1 MPRRYCGSCRGD
13 LHADDGHSECVSCL
27 GKAHADAALAGS
39 DCSHCESI
47 SLASLRTRIA
57 FFSES
62 DPAPRALPFSSSQ
75 GPVRKK
81 QRGRGFQR
89 LVESEL
95 TPAQIP
101 RASFSPHRELS
112 PVLFIQPDQRPSASV
127 SDLVSFGGSDDEL
140 ADDSMSLVA
149 SDAEELCGSV
159 TDPAP
164 SGLPA
169 PSAAK
174 AGMDAELFRVLSK
187 AVEELGLEWSPPEE
201 PSRSRL
207 DEWFLPGR
215 RQAPQ
220 QRPSPFFPEVHDELT
235 RSWHS
240 PYSAR
245 LRTSASSALT
255 TVDGA
260 EEKGYERMPQLDESV
275 AAHLC
280 PPTAIGWKAKASH
293 PSKPCRTTSALAGR
307 SYASAGQA
315 ASALHSMAVLQVY
328 QAKLLSAIDESEPD
342 PATLREL
349 RSATDLAL
357 RATKTTAQAIGRSM
371 ASLVVLERHLWL
383 TLTEIKDA
391 DRVSFLDAPI
401 SPSGLFGP
409 AVKGFA
415 ERFTEAQKAS
425 QAMRHFLPKR
435 SSPAAAQSRPRTA
448 PTQQSAK
455 PAPAV
460 YAPQPART
468 QQPRG
473 RSRSARRHPPPTRQ
487 GPRLKIALDPVRPAS
502 SWSAGQE
509 EERVESRHG
518 RTAHQKASHGKPLGT
533 PFFSGCRGN
542 CVCCYRVRTS
552 DHATVRCDSG
562 KNKTQT
568 FSKRE
573 QFSSSVPHEC
583 PASVQPATRVYPTP
597 CHAGRGLA
605 GHPRSVRVGYG
616 DNKTRLFTPIRSK
629 TPALQRRGL
638 HLGAGRERSRS
649 ALRGD
654 DAAGKRSHRNGFSS
668 FERVRLLQPLLP
680 RPQKGWRPPAHPR
693 SQTPESRPHETAV
706 QDDHT
711 EADPLAD
718 LHRGLVLFSGPERC
732 ILSHPDSPPSQTIL
746 EIRLRGSGLPV
757 HGPTLWAV
765 SGPPYFYEVHGRGS
779 FPSETD
785 GNPHSQLPRRLAHSG
800 PVRGGTTFTQNPHP
814 QPLRAPG
821 AQGQFRQKR
830 TVSQPT
836 NIVPGYSSGLS
847 SHESGDSARTRSGH
861 SETRGHL
868 QERHRSPTQSVS
880 ENAGP
885 YGRSIAS
892 VTAGPAPHAP
902 PSTLVETTGSTQ
914 RMASR
919 TLAYQGESGL
929 CNSPDP
935 LEEPTVDGE
944 GRGHGVG
951 PHQESCHDRRL
962 QHRLGGAVRRQTDLR
977 PLVEDGE
984 RLPHQLLGNASSLSS
999 LPVFPAGP
1007 NRTPCADSLRQHV
1020 RGVLYK
1026 SPGRCLL
1033 EAPLYSGRAPSGM
1046 GSAQPALAEGS
1057 TPAGQTEP
1065 RSRYV
1070 ISEQCPLRG
1079 VDAPSAG
1086 GSEDLED
1093 LWQGRSRPFRLQRQL
1108 SLPNLLFEGQGCVGP
1123 RLAQPPPLCIPP
1135 DRPASTGRQAY
1146 QGTGSQ
1152 GAIGGPLVEE
1162 PTLVVRADSATDS
1175 SPLARAPETG
1185 SPLSGERNNM
1195 APSTRAVGSLHLAA
1209 QWEPTGFPERVL
1221 NTISEARAPSTRRL
1235 YALKWSVFSTWCL
1248 NRGENPSTSE
1258 LAVVLSFLQELLDK
1272 GRSHSTLKV
1281 FVAAIAAFHA
1291 PIAGQSVGRDNSVVR
1306 FLKGARRLNPPRPL
1320 TVPTWDLPTV
1330 LRALKGPPF
1339 EPLQSTDL
1347 RSLSLKTALLLALA
1361 SVKRVGDLQALSTS
1375 PACLEFGPNDSK
1387 VVLKPRHG
1395 YVPKVLSTPFRA
1407 QVITLSALPPSEEDR
1422 ELSLLCP
1429 VRALRIYFERSAPF
1443 RHTEQLFVS
1452 FGNRTKG
1459 HPVTKQRLS
1468 KWIVD
1473 AVMLAYSSLG
1483 LQCPIG
1489 VRAHSTRGIASSW
1502 AWSSGVSITEICTA
1516 AGWATPS
1523 TFARFYNLD
1532 IPALQARVLS
1542 A

>member
-149 SDAEELCGSV
+149 SDAEELWGSV

-235 RSWHS
+235 RSWRS

-533 PFFSGCRGN
+533 PFFSGCRGS

-785 GNPHSQLPRRLAHSG
+785 GNPHSQLPRRAAHLPGRLNQGADMLSRSNVPSEEWMLHPQVVQKIWKTFGKAEVDLFASKDNSHCPTYYSKDRDALAH
-800 PVRGGTTFTQNPHP
+800 
-814 QPLRAPG
+814 
-821 AQGQFRQKR
+821 
-830 TVSQPT
+830 
-836 NIVPGYSSGLS
+836 
-847 SHESGDSARTRSGH
+847 D
-861 SETRGHL
+861 
-868 QERHRSPTQSVS
+868 
-880 ENAGP
+880 
-885 YGRSIAS
+885 
-892 VTAGPAPHAP
+892 
-902 PSTLVETTGSTQ
+902 
-914 RMASR
+914 
-919 TLAYQGESGL
+919 
-929 CNSPDP
+929 
-935 LEEPTVDGE
+935 
-944 GRGHGVG
+944 
-951 PHQESCHDRRL
+951 
-962 QHRLGGAVRRQTDLR
+962 
-977 PLVEDGE
+977 
-984 RLPHQLLGNASSLSS
+984 
-999 LPVFPAGP
+999 
-1007 NRTPCADSLRQHV
+1007 
-1020 RGVLYK
+1020 
-1026 SPGRCLL
+1026 
-1033 EAPLYSGRAPSGM
+1033 
-1046 GSAQPALAEGS
+1046 
-1057 TPAGQTEP
+1057 
-1065 RSRYV
+1065 
-1070 ISEQCPLRG
+1070 
-1079 VDAPSAG
+1079 
-1086 GSEDLED
+1086 
-1093 LWQGRSRPFRLQRQL
+1093 W
-1108 SLPNLLFEGQGCVGP
+1108 PNLLLYAFPPIALLPQVVRRIREQGHKVLLVAPLWRNQPWLSELTQLLTAAPWPVPLRRDLLSQANGTIWHPRPELWALYIWPLNGSLLASQSECWTPFLRLEP
-1123 RLAQPPPLCIPP
+1123 RLR
-1135 DRPASTGRQAY
+1135 DASM
-1146 QGTGSQ
+1146 
-1152 GAIGGPLVEE
+1152 
-1162 PTLVVRADSATDS
+1162 
-1175 SPLARAPETG
+1175 
-1185 SPLSGERNNM
+1185 PLSGLFSPLG
-1195 APSTRAVGSLHLAA
+1195 AST
-1209 QWEPTGFPERVL
+1209 
-1221 NTISEARAPSTRRL
+1221 
-1235 YALKWSVFSTWCL
+1235 
-1248 NRGENPSTSE
+1248 
-1258 LAVVLSFLQELLDK
+1258 VVKTPLPLS
-1272 GRSHSTLKV
+1272 
-1281 FVAAIAAFHA
+1281 
-1291 PIAGQSVGRDNSVVR
+1291 
-1306 FLKGARRLNPPRPL
+1306 
-1320 TVPTWDLPTV
+1320 
-1330 LRALKGPPF
+1330 
-1339 EPLQSTDL
+1339 
-1347 RSLSLKTALLLALA
+1347 
-1361 SVKRVGDLQALSTS
+1361 
-1375 PACLEFGPNDSK
+1375 
-1387 VVLKPRHG
+1387 
-1395 YVPKVLSTPFRA
+1395 
-1407 QVITLSALPPSEEDR
+1407 
-1422 ELSLLCP
+1422 
-1429 VRALRIYFERSAPF
+1429 
-1443 RHTEQLFVS
+1443 
-1452 FGNRTKG
+1452 
-1459 HPVTKQRLS
+1459 
-1468 KWIVD
+1468 
-1473 AVMLAYSSLG
+1473 
-1483 LQCPIG
+1483 
-1489 VRAHSTRGIASSW
+1489 
-1502 AWSSGVSITEICTA
+1502 
-1516 AGWATPS
+1516 
-1523 TFARFYNLD
+1523 
-1532 IPALQARVLS
+1532 
-1542 A
+1542 

>member
-1 MPRRYCGSCRGD
+1 MLRSCQ
-13 LHADDGHSECVSCL
+13 A
-27 GKAHADAALAGS
+27 
-39 DCSHCESI
+39 
-47 SLASLRTRIA
+47 
-57 FFSES
+57 
-62 DPAPRALPFSSSQ
+62 Q
-75 GPVRKK
+75 W
-81 QRGRGFQR
+81 
-89 LVESEL
+89 L
-95 TPAQIP
+95 T
-101 RASFSPHRELS
+101 
-112 PVLFIQPDQRPSASV
+112 
-127 SDLVSFGGSDDEL
+127 
-140 ADDSMSLVA
+140 
-149 SDAEELCGSV
+149 
-159 TDPAP
+159 PAP

-169 PSAAK
+169 PSTAK

-201 PSRSRL
+201 PSRSHL

-235 RSWHS
+235 RSWRS

-328 QAKLLSAIDESEPD
+328 QAKLLSVVDESEPD

-383 TLTEIKDA
+383 TLAEIKDA

-415 ERFTEAQKAS
+415 
-425 QAMRHFLPKR
+425 
-435 SSPAAAQSRPRTA
+435 
-448 PTQQSAK
+448 
-455 PAPAV
+455 
-460 YAPQPART
+460 
-468 QQPRG
+468 
-473 RSRSARRHPPPTRQ
+473 
-487 GPRLKIALDPVRPAS
+487 AS

-518 RTAHQKASHGKPLGT
+518 RTAHQKASHEKPLGT
-533 PFFSGCRGN
+533 SFFSGCRGN

-552 DHATVRCDSG
+552 DHATVCCDSG

-583 PASVQPATRVYPTP
+583 PASVQPATQVYPTP

-605 GHPRSVRVGYG
+605 GHPRSVRVGDG

-654 DAAGKRSHRNGFSS
+654 DAAGKRTILDLR
-668 FERVRLLQPLLP
+668 RLNHALMR
-680 RPQKGWRPPAHPR
+680 RPFRMITLKQ
-693 SQTPESRPHETAV
+693 
-706 QDDHT
+706 
-711 EADPLAD
+711 
-718 LHRGLVLFSGPERC
+718 
-732 ILSHPDSPPSQTIL
+732 ILSQ
-746 EIRLRGSGLPV
+746 IRTEDWFCSLDLKDTYFHIQIAPHHRRFLRFAFEGVAYQYTVLPFGLSLAPRTFTKYMDV
-757 HGPTLWAV
+757 L
-765 SGPPYFYEVHGRGS
+765 FYEVHGS
-779 FPSETD
+779 TLS
-785 GNPHSQLPRRLAHSG
+785 
-800 PVRGGTTFTQNPHP
+800 
-814 QPLRAPG
+814 PLRQMG
-821 AQGQFRQKR
+821 IHILNYLDNWLILAQSEVELLSHR
-830 TVSQPT
+830 TLILSHLERLGLRVNFAKSALSPSQWISFLGT
-836 NIVPGYSSGLS
+836 VL
-847 SHESGDSARTRSGH
+847 DSAHMRAVIAP
-861 SETRGHL
+861 
-868 QERHRSPTQSVS
+868 ER
-880 ENAGP
+880 
-885 YGRSIAS
+885 
-892 VTAGPAPHAP
+892 
-902 PSTLVETTGSTQ
+902 
-914 RMASR
+914 
-919 TLAYQGESGL
+919 
-929 CNSPDP
+929 
-935 LEEPTVDGE
+935 
-944 GRGHGVG
+944 
-951 PHQESCHDRRL
+951 
-962 QHRLGGAVRRQTDLR
+962 
-977 PLVEDGE
+977 
-984 RLPHQLLGNASSLSS
+984 
-999 LPVFPAGP
+999 
-1007 NRTPCADSLRQHV
+1007 
-1020 RGVLYK
+1020 
-1026 SPGRCLL
+1026 
-1033 EAPLYSGRAPSGM
+1033 
-1046 GSAQPALAEGS
+1046 ALAFKS
-1057 TPAGQTEP
+1057 DTA
-1065 RSRYV
+1065 
-1070 ISEQCPLRG
+1070 
-1079 VDAPSAG
+1079 
-1086 GSEDLED
+1086 
-1093 LWQGRSRPFRLQRQL
+1093 RP
-1108 SLPNLLFEGQGCVGP
+1108 
-1123 RLAQPPPLCIPP
+1123 
-1135 DRPASTGRQAY
+1135 
-1146 QGTGSQ
+1146 
-1152 GAIGGPLVEE
+1152 
-1162 PTLVVRADSATDS
+1162 
-1175 SPLARAPETG
+1175 
-1185 SPLSGERNNM
+1185 
-1195 APSTRAVGSLHLAA
+1195 
-1209 QWEPTGFPERVL
+1209 
-1221 NTISEARAPSTRRL
+1221 
-1235 YALKWSVFSTWCL
+1235 
-1248 NRGENPSTSE
+1248 
-1258 LAVVLSFLQELLDK
+1258 
-1272 GRSHSTLKV
+1272 LKV
-1281 FVAAIAAFHA
+1281 FQRML
-1291 PIAGQSVGRDNSVVR
+1291 GQSVGRDNSVVR

-1339 EPLQSTDL
+1339 EPLQSSDL
-1347 RSLSLKTALLLALA
+1347 RSLSLKTALLLGLA

-1443 RHTEQLFVS
+1443 THTEQLFVS

-1473 AVMLAYSSLG
+1473 AVMLAYSSLD

-1516 AGWATPS
+1516 ADWATPS

>member
-47 SLASLRTRIA
+47 SLAALRTRIA

-81 QRGRGFQR
+81 QQGRGFQR

-101 RASFSPHRELS
+101 RASFSPHREIS

-149 SDAEELCGSV
+149 SDAEELWGSV

-235 RSWHS
+235 RSWRS

-328 QAKLLSAIDESEPD
+328 QAKLLSAVDESEPD

-401 SPSGLFGP
+401 SPAASLDLRW
-409 AVKGFA
+409 KDSLS
-415 ERFTEAQKAS
+415 AS
-425 QAMRHFLPKR
+425 QKHRRRHRLCDTSCP
-435 SSPAAAQSRPRTA
+435 S
-448 PTQQSAK
+448 
-455 PAPAV
+455 APAQQLLRV
-460 YAPQPART
+460 APGLRRLSSLRNLHLPFTPLSLLELSSREGVHAQPDAT
-468 QQPRG
+468 
-473 RSRSARRHPPPTRQ
+473 PPPTRQ

-568 FSKRE
+568 FSKRDK
-573 QFSSSVPHEC
+573 FSSSVPHEC
-583 PASVQPATRVYPTP
+583 PA
-597 CHAGRGLA
+597 
-605 GHPRSVRVGYG
+605 SVRVGYG

-821 AQGQFRQKR
+821 AQGQFRQKC

-999 LPVFPAGP
+999 LPVFSC
-1007 NRTPCADSLRQHV
+1007 RT
-1020 RGVLYK
+1020 
-1026 SPGRCLL
+1026 
-1033 EAPLYSGRAPSGM
+1033 
-1046 GSAQPALAEGS
+1046 
-1057 TPAGQTEP
+1057 
-1065 RSRYV
+1065 
-1070 ISEQCPLRG
+1070 
-1079 VDAPSAG
+1079 
-1086 GSEDLED
+1086 
-1093 LWQGRSRPFRLQRQL
+1093 
-1108 SLPNLLFEGQGCVGP
+1108 
-1123 RLAQPPPLCIPP
+1123 
-1135 DRPASTGRQAY
+1135 
-1146 QGTGSQ
+1146 
-1152 GAIGGPLVEE
+1152 
-1162 PTLVVRADSATDS
+1162 
-1175 SPLARAPETG
+1175 
-1185 SPLSGERNNM
+1185 
-1195 APSTRAVGSLHLAA
+1195 
-1209 QWEPTGFPERVL
+1209 
-1221 NTISEARAPSTRRL
+1221 
-1235 YALKWSVFSTWCL
+1235 
-1248 NRGENPSTSE
+1248 
-1258 LAVVLSFLQELLDK
+1258 
-1272 GRSHSTLKV
+1272 
-1281 FVAAIAAFHA
+1281 
-1291 PIAGQSVGRDNSVVR
+1291 
-1306 FLKGARRLNPPRPL
+1306 
-1320 TVPTWDLPTV
+1320 
-1330 LRALKGPPF
+1330 
-1339 EPLQSTDL
+1339 
-1347 RSLSLKTALLLALA
+1347 
-1361 SVKRVGDLQALSTS
+1361 
-1375 PACLEFGPNDSK
+1375 
-1387 VVLKPRHG
+1387 
-1395 YVPKVLSTPFRA
+1395 
-1407 QVITLSALPPSEEDR
+1407 
-1422 ELSLLCP
+1422 
-1429 VRALRIYFERSAPF
+1429 
-1443 RHTEQLFVS
+1443 
-1452 FGNRTKG
+1452 
-1459 HPVTKQRLS
+1459 
-1468 KWIVD
+1468 
-1473 AVMLAYSSLG
+1473 
-1483 LQCPIG
+1483 
-1489 VRAHSTRGIASSW
+1489 
-1502 AWSSGVSITEICTA
+1502 
-1516 AGWATPS
+1516 
-1523 TFARFYNLD
+1523 
-1532 IPALQARVLS
+1532 
-1542 A
+1542 